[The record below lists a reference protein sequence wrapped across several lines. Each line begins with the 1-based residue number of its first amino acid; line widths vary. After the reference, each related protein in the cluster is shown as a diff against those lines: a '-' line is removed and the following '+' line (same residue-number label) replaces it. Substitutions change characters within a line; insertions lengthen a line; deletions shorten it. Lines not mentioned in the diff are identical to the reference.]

1 MVTMTTDPL
10 ALVSRAPV
18 HLTVAGVPLAV
29 PWAPAGRWL
38 EALRDPFTA
47 AVFLADEEGRDQLL
61 DAMVERGGVK
71 GPLREASVGLI
82 RQMSGRDQW
91 WEAVRLAYIGA
102 NGLLGELTL
111 RGVDPWSVGLGQWC
125 AATYTAATRHAKTE
139 DVLKFDAQIGFP
151 PPGFEDEW
159 DDGVDLGAVEAAM
172 SGMAGLS
179 VGG

>member
-1 MVTMTTDPL
+1 MTTDPV

-18 HLTVAGVPLAV
+18 HLTVAGVPLVVAYV
-29 PWAPAGRWL
+29 PAARWL

-47 AVFLADEEGRDQLL
+47 AAFLADDAGRDRLL
-61 DAMVERGGVK
+61 DVMVERGGVK
-71 GPLREASVGLI
+71 QPLRDASVGLI
-82 RQMSGRDQW
+82 RRVSGREQW
-91 WEAVRLAYIGA
+91 WETVRLAYLGA
-102 NGLLGELTL
+102 DGLLGELTL
-111 RGVDPWSVGLGQWC
+111 RGVDPWAVSLGQWC

-159 DDGVDLGAVEAAM
+159 DDGVDLDAVESAM
-172 SGMAGLS
+172 AGMAGLS